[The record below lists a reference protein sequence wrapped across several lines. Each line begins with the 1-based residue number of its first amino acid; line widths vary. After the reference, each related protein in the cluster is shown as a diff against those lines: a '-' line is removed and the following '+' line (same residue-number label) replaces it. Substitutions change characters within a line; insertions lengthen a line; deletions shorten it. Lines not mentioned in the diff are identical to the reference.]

1 MAQRKTIAIVGATE
15 NRGLTISRNLSKGN
29 YHLLLM
35 SEDAEKLQALKN
47 ELVDSR
53 AEIEV
58 IGCAKDACWEADIII
73 VATPYEKEKEVAE
86 RIRDVATGKIVISV
100 SNPLDRTYEKLFPSP
115 NNSAAEELQRLLP
128 YSKVVKTFSTAYV
141 ENLVAP
147 VIKGEPI
154 DTFLAGNNSD
164 AIETVSQMVKDAGFN
179 PFVVGDLSMSR
190 ALERMQL
197 LLAQKAIAPPF
208 NWSIN

>member
-15 NRGLTISRNLSKGN
+15 PRGSVIAKNLAKGN

-35 SEDAEKLQALKN
+35 SEDAEKLQALNN
-47 ELVDSR
+47 ELTNSR
-53 AEIEV
+53 AEIEA

-73 VATPYEKEKEVAE
+73 VATPYDKEKDVAE
-86 RIRDVATGKIVISV
+86 KIKEVATGKIVISI
-100 SNPLDRTYEKLFPSP
+100 SNQLDRSYEKLFPSP

-128 YSKVVKTFSTAYV
+128 YSKVVKSFSTAYV
-141 ENLVAP
+141 ESFSSP
-147 VIKGEPI
+147 VIKGQAV
-154 DTFLAGNNSD
+154 DTFLAGNNGD
-164 AIETVSQMVKDAGFN
+164 AIETVSQLVRDAGFT

-197 LLAQKAIAPPF
+197 LLAQRAISPPF